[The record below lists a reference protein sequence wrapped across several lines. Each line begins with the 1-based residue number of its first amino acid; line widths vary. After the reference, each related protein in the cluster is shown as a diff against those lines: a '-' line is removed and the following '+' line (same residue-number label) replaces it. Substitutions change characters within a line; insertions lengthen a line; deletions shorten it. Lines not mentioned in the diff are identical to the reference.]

1 MTTRLQFTFLLFA
14 LSFTSLSQEYRY
26 DFDSTGLFNSLEVL
40 SSDSMFGRE
49 TGEKGGISA
58 QRFITSKFT
67 ALELLPFSGSFSHS
81 FDYASPFKKRKV
93 TGANIVGWMKGRSDS
108 NKYIVVSSHHD
119 HLGVK
124 NGKIYN
130 GADDNASG
138 TCALFSIAEYLK
150 LHPPNCSII
159 FVAFDA
165 EEDGLI
171 GSKHFLRTPPVPLR
185 EIVFNFNLD
194 MISRAEK
201 QEIFICGTS
210 HCPEL
215 IPTLSSLDSLS
226 AINVVF
232 GHDDSGARDADDWTY
247 SSDHGSFH
255 KKGIPFIY
263 LGVENHVDYHQPTD
277 DFENIDKIFYLE
289 AVRLSL
295 RVIERIDKR
304 FSSY

>member
-1 MTTRLQFTFLLFA
+1 MTTHLQFTLLLFT
-14 LSFTSLSQEYRY
+14 LSFASWGQEYRY
-26 DFDSTGLFNSLEVL
+26 DFDSTGLFNSLEAL

-49 TGEKGGISA
+49 TGEKGGLSA
-58 QRFITSKFT
+58 QRFITSKFE
-67 ALELLPFSGSFSHS
+67 ALNLIPFSGSFSHS
-81 FDYASPFKKRKV
+81 FGYASPFKKKKV

-124 NGKIYN
+124 NGEIYN

-150 LHPPNCSII
+150 LHPPNYSII

-171 GSKHFLRTPPVPLR
+171 GSKHFLRKPPVPLR
-185 EIVFNFNLD
+185 EIVFNLNLD

-201 QEIFICGTS
+201 QNIFICGTS
-210 HCPEL
+210 HYPEL
-215 IPTLSSLDSLS
+215 VPILNSLDSLS
-226 AINVVF
+226 AIDVVF
-232 GHDDSGARDADDWTY
+232 GHDDSGARGADDWTH

-263 LGVENHVDYHQPTD
+263 LGVENHVDYHQPSD
-277 DFENIDKIFYLE
+277 DFENIDKSFYLE
-289 AVRLSL
+289 AVRVSIKI
-295 RVIERIDKR
+295 IERIDKK

>member
-1 MTTRLQFTFLLFA
+1 
-14 LSFTSLSQEYRY
+14 
-26 DFDSTGLFNSLEVL
+26 
-40 SSDSMFGRE
+40 MFGRE
-49 TGEKGGISA
+49 TGEEGGLNA
-58 QRFITSKFT
+58 QRFVTSKFET
-67 ALELLPFSGSFSHS
+67 LQLLKFNDSFSHS

-93 TGANIVGWMKGRSDS
+93 TGANIIGWIKGRSDS

-124 NGKIYN
+124 NGEIYN

-150 LHPPNCSII
+150 LHRPNCSFI

-165 EEDGLI
+165 EENGLL
-171 GSKHFLRTPPVPLR
+171 GSKHFLRKPPVPLR
-185 EIVFNFNLD
+185 EIVFNLNLD

-210 HCPEL
+210 HYPEF
-215 IPTLSSLDSLS
+215 IPTLSSVDSLS

-232 GHDDSGARDADDWTY
+232 GHDDSGARGTDDWTY

-255 KKGIPFIY
+255 RKGVPFIY
-263 LGVENHVDYHQPTD
+263 LGVENHADYHQPTD
-277 DFENIDKIFYLE
+277 DFEKIDKIFYLE
-289 AVRLSL
+289 AVRVSI
-295 RVIERIDKR
+295 RIIERIDKR

>member
-1 MTTRLQFTFLLFA
+1 
-14 LSFTSLSQEYRY
+14 
-26 DFDSTGLFNSLEVL
+26 
-40 SSDSMFGRE
+40 
-49 TGEKGGISA
+49 
-58 QRFITSKFT
+58 
-67 ALELLPFSGSFSHS
+67 
-81 FDYASPFKKRKV
+81 
-93 TGANIVGWMKGRSDS
+93 
-108 NKYIVVSSHHD
+108 
-119 HLGVK
+119 
-124 NGKIYN
+124 
-130 GADDNASG
+130 
-138 TCALFSIAEYLK
+138 
-150 LHPPNCSII
+150 
-159 FVAFDA
+159 
-165 EEDGLI
+165 
-171 GSKHFLRTPPVPLR
+171 
-185 EIVFNFNLD
+185 